1 MPPPVSHA
9 KKGIRTYLVGVTGLR
24 PADSVTVRSATIAP
38 EEFNDT
44 LVVLGDVVAPQA
56 QAGYAKRAETVT
68 MTCWVIVTKPGS
80 DETAVDAARDR
91 ADALIALVSG
101 ALAADRT
108 AGGSVGNPGRI
119 DLATSGL
126 EESPVTWENQA
137 ARRATIPF
145 SLSWTSHIT

>member
-1 MPPPVSHA
+1 MPPTPRQT
-9 KKGIRTYLVGVTGLR
+9 KKKIRVYLLTISGLQ
-24 PADSVTVRSATIAP
+24 PADGVVVRSATIAP
-38 EEFNDT
+38 EEFTDT

-56 QAGYAKRAETVT
+56 QAGLARRSENVTV
-68 MTCWVIVTKPGS
+68 TCWVIVTRPGS
-80 DETAVDAARDR
+80 DETAIDNAGDD
-91 ADALIALVSG
+91 ADAIIALISN

-108 AGGSVGNPGRI
+108 AGGSVPNPGRI

-126 EESPVTWENQA
+126 EETPVTWNNNA

>member
-1 MPPPVSHA
+1 MPPTPRQT
-9 KKGIRTYLVGVTGLR
+9 KKKIRVYLLTISGLQ
-24 PADSVTVRSATIAP
+24 PADGVVVRSATIAP
-38 EEFNDT
+38 EEFTDT

-56 QAGYAKRAETVT
+56 QAGLARRSENVTV
-68 MTCWVIVTKPGS
+68 TCWVIVTRPGS
-80 DETAVDAARDR
+80 DETAIDNAGDD
-91 ADALIALVSG
+91 ADALIALVSN

-108 AGGSVGNPGRI
+108 AGGSVPNPGRI

-126 EESPVTWENQA
+126 EETPVTWNNNA